1 MITGRDDEMARL
13 ATSHAC
19 VDRRAPV
26 ISRVVSRVYRSGL
39 LWATVTGLLVT
50 LVLTVM
56 VRPRVP
62 TAFSGLAGTVMA
74 VAFLACGRGVHLLN
88 RSGSWLLGVGLFV
101 IQVSVLGGLG
111 ALVSEYRTG
120 LVPLPCA
127 LAIIGSALAWTVG
140 VVLASWQP
148 QRIYEDPDP
157 ADTEC
162 RQADGGGR

>member
-62 TAFSGLAGTVMA
+62 TAFSGLAGTVVA

-101 IQVSVLGGLG
+101 IQVSVCLLYTSD
-111 ALVSEYRTG
+111 AADDQS
-120 LVPLPCA
+120 
-127 LAIIGSALAWTVG
+127 TV
-140 VVLASWQP
+140 
-148 QRIYEDPDP
+148 
-157 ADTEC
+157 
-162 RQADGGGR
+162 

>member
-1 MITGRDDEMARL
+1 MARL

-62 TAFSGLAGTVMA
+62 TAFSGLAGTVVA
-74 VAFLACGRGVHLLN
+74 VAFICSTGAAPGFSALDCSSSKLVFWAA
-88 RSGSWLLGVGLFV
+88 LGLWYPSTALGLFRFHV
-101 IQVSVLGGLG
+101 H
-111 ALVSEYRTG
+111 
-120 LVPLPCA
+120 
-127 LAIIGSALAWTVG
+127 
-140 VVLASWQP
+140 
-148 QRIYEDPDP
+148 
-157 ADTEC
+157 
-162 RQADGGGR
+162 